1 MGKLSM
7 ATMQLFVSRPSSSSS
22 AVISV
27 PADCEVSHLMQQI
40 EDIEGIPS
48 SEQRLFHGGRQ
59 LHTRRTLTDHCVRAG
74 ATVRLGLRLCG
85 GAPKKKKGGKKGGG
99 DEGGAGELTPEEIQ
113 DMAKLRIQFLERE
126 LMLKKE
132 ESTEAIHAKN
142 ELRERVKEF
151 HDEFERE
158 KLRTLDITADMT
170 RQYKAM
176 QERFI
181 LEVNTLHNNITDLQD
196 QLRTSEKNLERHI
209 EESKQKLDQK
219 DQVIQEQ
226 SHKMEEMAAE
236 FGKMLEDTLK
246 KMTDRIEVSSK
257 NYDEEGSDDGGEQAV
272 DE

>member
-1 MGKLSM
+1 MCTP
-7 ATMQLFVSRPSSSSS
+7 AQLIVLLRPS
-22 AVISV
+22 
-27 PADCEVSHLMQQI
+27 
-40 EDIEGIPS
+40 
-48 SEQRLFHGGRQ
+48 
-59 LHTRRTLTDHCVRAG
+59 
-74 ATVRLGLRLCG
+74 
-85 GAPKKKKGGKKGGG
+85 
-99 DEGGAGELTPEEIQ
+99 GGAGELTPEEIQ

-181 LEVNTLHNNITDLQD
+181 LEINTLNNNIVDLQD
-196 QLRTSEKNLERHI
+196 QLRTSEKKLEEHI
-209 EESKQKLDQK
+209 KDSKKQLDQK
-219 DQVIQEQ
+219 DAIIQEQ

-257 NYDEEGSDDGGEQAV
+257 NYDEEGSDDAGEQV

>member
-1 MGKLSM
+1 MLSM
-7 ATMQLFVSRPSSSSS
+7 QVFVSRPSSLSRE
-22 AVISV
+22 VISV
-27 PADCEVSHLMQQI
+27 PANCEVSHLMEQI

-48 SEQRLFHGGRQ
+48 SEQRLFHAGRQ
-59 LHTRRTLTDHCVRAG
+59 LHARHTLIDHRVRAG
-74 ATVRLGLRLCG
+74 ATVRIGLRLCG
-85 GAPKKKKGGKKGGG
+85 GAPKKKKGGKKGGK

-181 LEVNTLHNNITDLQD
+181 LEINTLNNNIVDLQD
-196 QLRTSEKNLERHI
+196 QLRTSEKKQERHI
-209 EESKQKLDQK
+209 EESKQQLDQK
-219 DQVIQEQ
+219 DEIIRDQGQ
-226 SHKMEEMAAE
+226 KMEEMAAE

-257 NYDEEGSDDGGEQAV
+257 NYDEEGSDDAGEQS